1 MGMREERQK
10 VDAGRMTV
18 GELRKMLE
26 AAPRGGVS
34 RCNPSL
40 SRGWAID
47 TLTEALKGRPDDEVI
62 VPFLGYDGYGRKRQ
76 SGTGDRL
83 LARNI
88 IRECLGRVRG

>member
-18 GELRKMLE
+18 GDLRKMLAE
-26 AAPRGGVS
+26 IPREGMS

-47 TLTEALKGRPDDEVI
+47 TLVGALEGRPDTEVI
-62 VPFLGYDGYGRKRQ
+62 HPFQPRDGFGRKSRT
-76 SGTGDRL
+76 GTGDRL

-88 IRECLGRVRG
+88 IRERHGRVRR